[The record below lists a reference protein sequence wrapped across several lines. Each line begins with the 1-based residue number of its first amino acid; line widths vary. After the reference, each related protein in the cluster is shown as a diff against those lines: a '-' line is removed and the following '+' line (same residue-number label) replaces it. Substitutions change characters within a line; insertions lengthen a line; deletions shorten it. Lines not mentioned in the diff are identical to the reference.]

1 MGAASQHGCRGG
13 GEEIDGSTAF
23 RDACKIVKSSSQT
36 HMMASLG
43 TIVPLPRFPPMVTMV
58 TGKAPRV
65 AWSFT
70 DGGKGGRAVR
80 GDSQGYLAN
89 KYGADRV
96 LKHQIRQ
103 KL

>member
-1 MGAASQHGCRGG
+1 
-13 GEEIDGSTAF
+13 
-23 RDACKIVKSSSQT
+23 
-36 HMMASLG
+36 MMASLG

-89 KYGADRV
+89 KYWADRV